1 MANEYKNAFE
11 QFEATVSQGITLENG
26 RLIVDTV
33 RDYFDADEVAC
44 EEGWSNAMSDEDL
57 SCLVSVEDILNGEDL
72 VHVLENNAE
81 DSFINGQFKQFKE
94 QVENF
99 DDLSDFVDYLEMHS
113 EDEREKEILRWLVL
127 NMD

>member
-1 MANEYKNAFE
+1 MANEYKNAFD

-26 RLIVDTV
+26 RLVVDTV

-44 EEGWSNAMSDEDL
+44 EEDWSNAMSDEDL

-72 VHVLENNAE
+72 VHVLESKAE

-113 EDEREKEILRWLVL
+113 EDEREKQILRWLVL
-127 NMD
+127 NID

>member
-72 VHVLENNAE
+72 VHVLESNAE

-99 DDLSDFVDYLEMHS
+99 DDLSDFVDYLETHS
-113 EDEREKEILRWLVL
+113 EDEREKKILRWLVL

>member
-1 MANEYKNAFE
+1 MANEYKNAFD

-26 RLIVDTV
+26 RLVVDTV

-44 EEGWSNAMSDEDL
+44 EEDWSNAMSDEDL

-72 VHVLENNAE
+72 VHVLESKAE

-113 EDEREKEILRWLVL
+113 EDEREKKILRWLVL
-127 NMD
+127 NID

>member
-44 EEGWSNAMSDEDL
+44 EEGWSNAMSDENL

-72 VHVLENNAE
+72 VHVLESNAE

-99 DDLSDFVDYLEMHS
+99 DDLSGFVDYLETYS
-113 EDEREKEILRWLVL
+113 EDETEKKILRWLVL
-127 NMD
+127 NID

>member
-72 VHVLENNAE
+72 VHVLESNAE

-113 EDEREKEILRWLVL
+113 EDEREKKILRWLVL

>member
-1 MANEYKNAFE
+1 
-11 QFEATVSQGITLENG
+11 
-26 RLIVDTV
+26 
-33 RDYFDADEVAC
+33 
-44 EEGWSNAMSDEDL
+44 MSDEDL

-72 VHVLENNAE
+72 VHVLESKAE

-113 EDEREKEILRWLVL
+113 EDEREKKILRWLVL
-127 NMD
+127 NID